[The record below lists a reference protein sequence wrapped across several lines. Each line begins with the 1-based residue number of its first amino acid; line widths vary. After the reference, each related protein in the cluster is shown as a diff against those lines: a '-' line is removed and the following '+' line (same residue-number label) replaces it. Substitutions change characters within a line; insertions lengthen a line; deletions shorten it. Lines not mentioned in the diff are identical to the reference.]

1 MKKARMIFFIDGAF
15 FKRCVFIT
23 ESCLNGKSEMGNF
36 SIEKGELLTWCVSI
50 INFCTLAIPCSEL

>member
-23 ESCLNGKSEMGNF
+23 ESCLNGKSEMGNLA
-36 SIEKGELLTWCVSI
+36 SRKGNC
-50 INFCTLAIPCSEL
+50 